1 MKLDKFIR
9 GNLQLLNNIMKKG
22 TLLLSLIA
30 SALFAFA
37 QTPAT
42 VNQIK
47 FVSATDLANCT
58 DTSAYFGQIVKTV
71 GIVIQDGNL
80 TEIPS
85 GSVNGGYR
93 PEVYLLDTATGA
105 TVGGFNTLAIHGV
118 YEDGSGN
125 NQPVATINNLVSG
138 MIVEVTG
145 TISRYQGQTQMTPS
159 DNSSVNVISTTAAPS
174 SVTVSVGDLND
185 NQRVNQ
191 MASGEQYESGFV
203 EIQNVTVT
211 SVNFFSGGSRVSF
224 DVTDGSG
231 NVINVSDRFLVQ
243 KLPGHTSVNPN
254 SPASSGAFVAPVVG
268 TLYASL
274 KGIVLH
280 SENGCTGGTGRGYE
294 LNPFDTSHYQVGIT
308 PPSISNIT
316 RTPLVPGSS
325 DAVVIRATI
334 QDFDGTLTGQNF
346 YYSTNLTDPY
356 TSFTSAA
363 LAPVSGSTSEFE
375 ATIPAQANGT
385 VVRYYIDAT
394 DNDAQTSFNPFG
406 ANSTTNPDFH
416 FYTVN
421 DGGLSIVDI
430 QKVLNVNNDNSPYL
444 GSVVT
449 VTGCVTASA
458 KAYDL
463 ESVYIQDAT
472 ATKWAGIR
480 LVGNS
485 DLTQLWRTEEVT
497 ITGLVEESFGFTQI
511 SASTVTP
518 TGNTCTINPVS
529 LSPTDSA
536 FFASNMAEEYESML
550 VTYENTSGKVW
561 ISNGQSS
568 PFGEYTVA
576 VDSNNSFWQSAK
588 VQAGIRNNNN
598 ASSLWVSL
606 VSDTALATND
616 GLMEVP
622 AVKAEKG
629 MSMDAITGILYYG
642 FGQYE
647 LKPRNNDDIVGLN
660 VALDSANYADTSSA
674 SAQDLSIANIAL
686 YPNPANNFVILEG
699 ENLIGSTINI
709 LSINGQIVARENAI
723 GNQTRL
729 NLSQLESGLYLIEVV
744 TTDGSNYRAKFIK
757 Q

>member
-1 MKLDKFIR
+1 
-9 GNLQLLNNIMKKG
+9 MKKG
-22 TLLLSLIA
+22 TLLLGFIA

-58 DTSAYFGQIVKTV
+58 DTSAYFGQLVKTV

-105 TVGGFNTLAIHGV
+105 VVGGFNTLAIHGV
-118 YEDGSGN
+118 YQDGSGN
-125 NQPVATINNLVSG
+125 SQPVATINNLVSG

-145 TISRYQGQTQMTPS
+145 TIDRYQGQTQMTPS
-159 DNSSVNVISTTAAPS
+159 DNSSVNVIGTTTAPGS
-174 SVTVSVGDLND
+174 TLVSVGDLND

-211 SVNFFSGGSRVSF
+211 SVNFFSSGTRVSF

-231 NVINVSDRFLVQ
+231 NVINISDRFLVQ
-243 KLPGHTSVNPN
+243 KLPGHSSVNPN
-254 SPASSGAFVAPVVG
+254 SPSSSGAFVAPVVG
-268 TLYASL
+268 TLFSSL
-274 KGIVLH
+274 KGILLH

-308 PPSISNIT
+308 PPSITNVT

-325 DAVVIRATI
+325 DIVEIRATV

-356 TSFTSAA
+356 TSFTQVAMTA
-363 LAPVSGSTSEFE
+363 VSGSTNEFE
-375 ATIPAQANGT
+375 ASIPAQANGT
-385 VVRYYIDAT
+385 VVRYFIDAT
-394 DNDAQTSFNPFG
+394 DDDSQTSYSPFG
-406 ANSTTNPDFH
+406 ADNTSNPDFH

-421 DGGLSIVDI
+421 DNGLTIVDI
-430 QKVLNVNNDNSPYL
+430 QKVLNVNNDASPYV

-463 ESVYIQDAT
+463 ESVYIQDPT

-485 DLTQLWRTEEVT
+485 DLTQLWRTEEVM
-497 ITGLVEESFGFTQI
+497 ITGEVEEFFGFTQI
-511 SASTVTP
+511 TASTITP
-518 TGNTCTINPVS
+518 TGNTCSVTPIS
-529 LSPTDSA
+529 LSPTDSV
-536 FFASNMAEEYESML
+536 FFRDGMAEEYEGML
-550 VTYENTSGKVW
+550 VSYENTGGKVW

-576 VDSNNSFWQSAK
+576 TDSNNSFWQSAK
-588 VQAGIRNNNN
+588 VQAGIRNGTNS
-598 ASSLWVSL
+598 SSLWVSL
-606 VSDTALATND
+606 VSDTALATTE
-616 GLMEVP
+616 GLMNVA

-660 VALDSANYADTSSA
+660 VALDPANYADTSS
-674 SAQDLSIANIAL
+674 SSVQHLNVANIAL
-686 YPNPANNFVILEG
+686 FPNPANNYVILAGDNLEG
-699 ENLIGSTINI
+699 ASISVI
-709 LSINGQIVARENAI
+709 SINGQIITQQNSIQSKA
-723 GNQTRL
+723 RL
-729 NLSQLESGLYLIEVV
+729 NLAGLESGLYLVEVKLA
-744 TTDGSNYRAKFIK
+744 DGNIYRSKFIK